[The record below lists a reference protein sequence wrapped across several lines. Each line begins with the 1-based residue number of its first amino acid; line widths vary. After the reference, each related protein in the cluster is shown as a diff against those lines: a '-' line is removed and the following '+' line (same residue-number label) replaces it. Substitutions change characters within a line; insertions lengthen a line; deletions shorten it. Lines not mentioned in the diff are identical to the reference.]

1 MKKTLIVL
9 LSVFAFSAFAQSSL
23 NKKTDKLASEVEKKM
38 IEWRRDFHEHPEL
51 SNREFKT
58 AEKIADEFGI
68 HVTRSQEY
76 IQLRPFQQKK
86 VRVMIYNRL
95 MNTDII

>member
-1 MKKTLIVL
+1 MNDRIL
-9 LSVFAFSAFAQSSL
+9 AQ
-23 NKKTDKLASEVEKKM
+23 
-38 IEWRRDFHEHPEL
+38 
-51 SNREFKT
+51 T